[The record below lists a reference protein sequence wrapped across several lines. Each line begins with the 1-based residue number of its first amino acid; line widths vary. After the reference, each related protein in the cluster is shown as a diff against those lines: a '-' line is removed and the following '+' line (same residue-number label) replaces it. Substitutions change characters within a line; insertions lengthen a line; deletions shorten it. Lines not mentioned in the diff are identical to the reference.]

1 MNMKIILWKTFFI
14 LNFFPNSDITLM
26 IKIKNFILSS
36 FVLSSGL
43 FILFSM
49 LNIYNFSHLFSDI
62 ETYQNFCFFI
72 VFFFITSSILLLITN
87 KKPFKLFFFTL
98 LFPILRLKS
107 KDISKNFQQLYII
120 FKEYDREDVL
130 EKTYNSL
137 LKLEKKEPFNF
148 RFSGFDNFYYILKKH
163 ALKKKSDKINQVS
176 YEDLKRKNITSS
188 DTLEQDIT
196 FFKEEN
202 EKGTNLK
209 AI

>member
-1 MNMKIILWKTFFI
+1 MNMKIILWKTFFT
-14 LNFFPNSDITLM
+14 LNLYPNSDITLM
-26 IKIKNFILSS
+26 MKIKSFILSS
-36 FVLSSGL
+36 FILSSGL
-43 FILFSM
+43 FLSLSI

-62 ETYQNFCFFI
+62 ETYQHFCFFI
-72 VFFFITSSILLLITN
+72 VFLFIFSLVSLLITN
-87 KKPFKLFFFTL
+87 KNPFKLFFFIL

-120 FKEYDREDVL
+120 FKEYDKEDVL

-148 RFSGFDNFYYILKKH
+148 RLSGFDIFFYILKKH
-163 ALKKKSDKINQVS
+163 VLKKKSDKINQVS

-202 EKGTNLK
+202 EKETSLK
-209 AI
+209 AN